1 MLNRITIKGRLTKD
15 PEKRVTTSG
24 KSVANFRIANDI
36 TKDQSIFIDCT
47 VFGECADFVCRS
59 FKKGSAI
66 IVDGKLTQ
74 RSYTTKDGN
83 KVTSTEILV
92 NEVDFADGKAQTEQT
107 QAPAPKKNTPE
118 GIYQNQA
125 YESMDDDLPW

>member
-36 TKDQSIFIDCT
+36 SKDQSIFIDCA

-74 RSYTTKDGN
+74 RKYSN
-83 KVTSTEILV
+83 KEGQQVTSTEILV
-92 NEVDFADGKAQTEQT
+92 NEVDFADGKTQMEQT
-107 QAPAPKKNTPE
+107 TAPKRSTTPE
-118 GIYQNQA
+118 ENHQDQA
-125 YESMDDDLPW
+125 YDEDDDLPW